1 VSASRLARI
10 AGDSEAAMTA
20 LRSLPVAADALA
32 DLGMAGAEIVPVV
45 VANNR
50 GTAALWAADLDDA
63 ERYLTAAMHAEL
75 DGLVIPQ
82 LNAMAYHCLLQC
94 ERGELDPAQA
104 AARRVIDTASAAGL
118 ATAVQS
124 VGAYLTLAR
133 VSLDRGGTDEADE
146 WLARIADVQ
155 ALAPEPHVRLAAA
168 IILATRYEAA
178 GDREAALTGLRAQ
191 DHPANWR
198 PPPGLRERWLTTEA
212 ALLARAGDGVA
223 ASRLLERMGPAGTQE
238 GMIAAARVHLLLG
251 DLEAAT
257 AVRAHAAPAVHV
269 RGRVT
274 TAVLDALLA
283 AAAGHEHQA
292 TDHLENALATAAPW
306 SLRRP
311 FLAEAGPLRP
321 LLERRIE
328 TGTAVPGFALE
339 LLEQTS
345 DESGADTEARRTFID
360 PLTERERTVLRYL
373 ASTLSNAEI
382 AAELYVS
389 VTTVK
394 THQRALYRK
403 LGAAGRRDAVQ
414 RARLLHQL

>member
-1 VSASRLARI
+1 
-10 AGDSEAAMTA
+10 M
-20 LRSLPVAADALA
+20 
-32 DLGMAGAEIVPVV
+32 
-45 VANNR
+45 
-50 GTAALWAADLDDA
+50 
-63 ERYLTAAMHAEL
+63 
-75 DGLVIPQ
+75 
-82 LNAMAYHCLLQC
+82 
-94 ERGELDPAQA
+94 
-104 AARRVIDTASAAGL
+104 
-118 ATAVQS
+118 
-124 VGAYLTLAR
+124 
-133 VSLDRGGTDEADE
+133 
-146 WLARIADVQ
+146 
-155 ALAPEPHVRLAAA
+155 
-168 IILATRYEAA
+168 
-178 GDREAALTGLRAQ
+178 
-191 DHPANWR
+191 
-198 PPPGLRERWLTTEA
+198 
-212 ALLARAGDGVA
+212 
-223 ASRLLERMGPAGTQE
+223 
-238 GMIAAARVHLLLG
+238 
-251 DLEAAT
+251 
-257 AVRAHAAPAVHV
+257 

-283 AAAGHEHQA
+283 AAAGHEHRA

-306 SLRRP
+306 TLRRP

-328 TGTAVPGFALE
+328 TGTVVPGFALE